1 MSHRSYVSRLTAIL
15 LAVLACALWGSSF
28 PFTKITLRY
37 AEPYTVAGLRFLL
50 AGFLLL
56 PFCGNP
62 RHWLREIRGNLK
74 MVLLVSIFQTM
85 LLYGLFYLGMSLVR
99 GAQAA
104 IAVGSSPLLAALLAH
119 ALLHD
124 DKLTPRK
131 SASIGAGIA
140 GIVFISLST
149 HPWVAT
155 GRRELCGI
163 LLLIASELSAAYGNI
178 VFVKRNRLNMDPIAL
193 NSMQM
198 GLGGAVLLLISAI
211 IAAIGRRHLMIPAA
225 PTFLLSML
233 WLATISAV
241 AFSIWF
247 HLLRLVKV
255 STLNVWKFLI
265 PVVGATLSWMMLRD
279 EHPDLWALIGLCCIG
294 ISIVTF
300 NLTETEPTTA

>member
-1 MSHRSYVSRLTAIL
+1 MQRRSHLPAYSVIV
-15 LAVLACALWGSSF
+15 LAVLACVLWGSSF

-37 AEPYTVAGLRFLL
+37 ADPYTVAGLRFLL

-56 PFCGNP
+56 PFCGQP
-62 RHWLREIRGNLK
+62 KRWVREVRSNLK
-74 MVLLVSIFQTM
+74 MVLLVSLFQTM
-85 LLYGLFYLGMSLVR
+85 LLYALFYLGMSLVR

-104 IAVGSSPLLAALLAH
+104 IAVGASPLLAALLAH

-131 SASIGAGIA
+131 IASIGAGIA
-140 GIVFISLST
+140 GIVIISLSV

-178 VFVKRNRLNMDPIAL
+178 VFVKRNRLNMSPIAL
-193 NSMQM
+193 NSVQM
-198 GLGGAVLLLISAI
+198 GLGGMVLLLLSAI
-211 IAAIGRRHLMIPAA
+211 IAAVGHRTLTIPTA
-225 PTFLLSML
+225 PIFLLSML

-247 HLLRLVKV
+247 HLLKSVKV
-255 STLNVWKFLI
+255 SALSIWKFLI
-265 PVVGATLSWMMLRD
+265 PVVGATLSWILLPN
-279 EHPDLWALIGLCCIG
+279 EHPDRWAIVGLCCIG
-294 ISIVTF
+294 VSIITF
-300 NLTETEPTTA
+300 HMAET